1 MLDHVDEAIIRHLKA
16 NSRLSMRR
24 LAELVYMTPPAVAE
38 RVRRLEEKGIIA
50 GYTLRVDRSK
60 VAPIVTAYVDVLMK
74 SNEHG
79 RFLDFLRGRPEVREW
94 HRISG
99 DSCYVVK
106 LEAESHGAIEEFLD
120 QLLEYA
126 NYRLNL
132 VLSSVVKED

>member
-1 MLDHVDEAIIRHLKA
+1 MDHVDEAILRHLRA

-60 VAPIVTAYVDVLMK
+60 VSPVVAAYVDVLMK
-74 SNEHG
+74 SSNHTQ
-79 RFLDFLRGRPEVREW
+79 FLSFLRDRPEVREW

-99 DSCYVVK
+99 DCCYLVK
-106 LEAESHGAIEEFLD
+106 LEADSHDAIEAFLD
-120 QLLEYA
+120 ELLQHA
-126 NYRLNL
+126 NYRANL
-132 VLSSVVKED
+132 VLSSTVKED